1 MTHVTRASAT
11 RTREVIHAG
20 ERRHRCAAADRREQL
35 LRKAAALFTEKGARG
50 TTTAA
55 IAAHCGIS
63 EPVLYS
69 HFETKDA
76 LFREVVK
83 RNVEERVRILSGQF
97 ALISSETLVQCVER
111 MADITVGVYI
121 SDEANGLLTAWAQ
134 MENPEYACDLH
145 RLEVGSIRSSWERA
159 LESRFT
165 KSQSVAVLRM
175 HLIPYAIQA
184 CVAYGF
190 WLAALRHTA
199 ESAASVIR
207 EFAVGIGR
215 AASTHLGNAQ

>member
-1 MTHVTRASAT
+1 MTPVYKASTA

-20 ERRHRCAAADRREQL
+20 QQRPRCAAADRRKQL
-35 LRKAAALFTEKGARG
+35 LQKAAVLFTEKGGRG

-76 LFREVVK
+76 LFREAVR
-83 RNVEERVRILSGQF
+83 RNVEERVRILNTQF
-97 ALISSETLVQCVER
+97 GTITSETPVQCVER
-111 MADITVGVYI
+111 MSEITVGVYI

-159 LESRFT
+159 PASRCT
-165 KSQSVAVLRM
+165 RSEHVAVLRM
-175 HLIPYAIQA
+175 HLVPYAIQA

-215 AASTHLGNAQ
+215 AASTHLRNAH